1 MKLRRINIKFAPGI
15 PDGFTIEDIQDG
27 MNIISGPNG
36 SGKTTLC
43 NAIRFLLWPDGKSE
57 FALNA
62 SWEYGGG
69 KLIGDLKQAEKPEW
83 QLDGISM
90 HPDLPEAHLARCFTI
105 RIDEILAASQD
116 DPDKSLTSLLVKEM
130 AGGYDLHSKTLEE
143 RFKPPSSSGLEKG
156 ITAAERREGEER
168 KLLLG
173 IGRQEEN
180 LPELKQRLEN
190 YNAKVRAENLHKSA
204 KNLKETEQKCQDLEF
219 ELSGYPA
226 GMDLIH
232 EEDMKV
238 FQGKREELQKLKGKL
253 QNYRRDHDRA
263 LDEIKSLNMPNNK
276 LIPQSILNTLDDR
289 VQNLHDMETL
299 IESFKSDIEKASA
312 TRKGALDA
320 LAPHLQ
326 GPLES
331 WSGLQEEHLKK
342 AELYYLKRLQL
353 LSAKEGADSSLD
365 LLTAE
370 KSDIPLNQLELGLN
384 ALHQWLTEPEAALVN
399 DTHGFRK
406 PAPILFLLI
415 IAACFAGYIHAR
427 SEVIPFAVIG
437 VFGIIGLFLALRKP
451 PETHN
456 SADKKNDRYKDYVN
470 LKLPFQ
476 SPDMW
481 NFETVNEL
489 SKTILSQIVK
499 KRYQEEIEH
508 KREPIQNRLNKCENE
523 MRELEIELSEFQK
536 QTGLDI
542 GSPDLSRIILLEHAL
557 KYHEAERFLHEAEA
571 SLQEKNREYAGVLD
585 YAASELSPY
594 PTIKPFDSSSLKGI
608 VQVLKQRNDAMRE
621 AQQNEKIAK
630 DGIDEASVSIE
641 ECEKS
646 IEIFLYD
653 RRLEDEFGLMERVPK
668 LADYSELIQQRQLYE
683 REIER
688 HNREL
693 NSYPDIYDLTLEE
706 IDFKLNEIKT
716 IQSDINELNAQI
728 ADINAKI
735 EQAKR
740 SSNYSDA
747 IAQTEKLRADFLEKR
762 EAMLFAAAG
771 KFLLKRLEDS
781 QERNMPP
788 AFQRASELFANFTT
802 GAYHLKL
809 DTGETGRTGYRAVET
824 DTGIGKSLQ
833 ELSSG
838 TRVQLLM
845 ASRLA
850 FVEQIEGD
858 QPLPIFL
865 DEILK
870 HSDPQRY
877 HATVGSLVQILSTG
891 RQLFYLTNQSADVQ
905 MLTAALDEHGCSNRH
920 LIDLGKIRQRN
931 VDWLGERPF
940 EMPVQEELPFPD
952 GCSPFEYARML
963 HIPSINGIQ
972 HPGGLSL
979 FYASPTNSDIL
990 RNLYAGGVRNIG
1002 QFQELNRSS
1011 QYRFNLTD
1019 GQMEELRNGIL
1030 IAEEF
1035 LNAWNIGKGKPL
1047 TEHAVREGVSSA
1059 AFAEKLWLIAE
1070 ECGLDSVRFL
1080 SIIQSKSDA
1089 RLSGLREA
1097 TVSKLESY
1105 LKEYG
1110 YLSEESPLKVE
1121 QILMNV
1127 LNTGDITIPASQI
1140 NERVNLLWTL
1150 SKNIDS

>member
-1 MKLRRINIKFAPGI
+1 MKLRRINIKSAPGI
-15 PDGFTIEDIQDG
+15 PDGFTIEDIHDG
-27 MNIISGPNG
+27 MNIICGPNG

-62 SWEYGGG
+62 SWEYRGG
-69 KLIGDLKQAEKPEW
+69 KLIGDLKQSGKPEW

-90 HPDLPEAHLARCFTI
+90 HPDFPEAHLARCFTI
-105 RIDEILAASQD
+105 RIDEILTASQD
-116 DPDKSLTSLLVKEM
+116 DPDKSLTSQLVKEM

-143 RFKPPSSSGLEKG
+143 LFKQPSSSGLEKG

-168 KLLLG
+168 KFLLE
-173 IGRQEEN
+173 IGRQEET
-180 LPELKQRLEN
+180 LPELKRSLEK
-190 YNAKVRAENLHKSA
+190 YNAKVRMENLLKSA
-204 KNLKETEQKCQDLEF
+204 KILKETEQKCQDLEF
-219 ELSGYPA
+219 ELSDYPS
-226 GMDLIH
+226 GMDLIR
-232 EEDMKV
+232 EEDLNV
-238 FQGKREELQKLKGKL
+238 FQGKREEQQKLKEKL
-253 QNYRRDHDRA
+253 QNYKRDHDRA
-263 LDEIKSLNMPNNK
+263 SSEIASLKMPNNK

-289 VQNLHDMETL
+289 VQNLHDMETQ
-299 IESFKSDIEKASA
+299 IEAAKSDIEKAFA
-312 TRKGALDA
+312 TRMGALSA

-331 WSGLQEEHLKK
+331 WSGLQEEHLEK

-384 ALHQWLTEPEAALVN
+384 ALLQWLTEPEAALVN

-415 IAACFAGYIHAR
+415 VAACLVGYIYAR
-427 SEVIPFAVIG
+427 SAVLPFAVIG
-437 VFGIIGLFLALRKP
+437 VFGIIGLILALRKP

-456 SADKKNDRYKDYVN
+456 TADKKYDRYKDYVN

-476 SPDMW
+476 SPDKW
-481 NFETVNEL
+481 NFEEVNEL
-489 SKTILSQIVK
+489 SKTVLSQIVK

-508 KREPIQNRLNKCENE
+508 KREPMQLRLNKCENE
-523 MRELEIELSEFQK
+523 MRELELELSEFQK

-557 KYHEAERFLHEAEA
+557 KYHEAERFLHETEA
-571 SLQEKNREYAGVLD
+571 SLQEKNREYTGVLD
-585 YAASELSPY
+585 IAASALSPY
-594 PTIKPFDSSSLKGI
+594 PTIKPVDSSSLKGI

-621 AQQNEKIAK
+621 ALQKEKTAK
-630 DGIDEASVSIE
+630 DGIDETSVSIE

-646 IEIFLYD
+646 IVIFLYD
-653 RRLEDEFGLMERVPK
+653 RRLEDEFGLRERVPK
-668 LADYSELIQQRQLYE
+668 LADYSEHIQQRQQHK
-683 REIER
+683 RDIER
-688 HNREL
+688 LNREL
-693 NSYPDIYDLTLEE
+693 GPYPDIHDLTLEE
-706 IDFKLNEIKT
+706 IDFKLNEIET
-716 IQSDINELNAQI
+716 IQSEINEHNARI
-728 ADINAKI
+728 AGINAEV

-740 SSNYSDA
+740 SSKYSEA
-747 IAQTEKLRADFLEKR
+747 LAQTENLRADFLEKR

-771 KFLLKRLEDS
+771 KFLMKRVEDS
-781 QERNMPP
+781 QERNMPLV
-788 AFQRASELFANFTT
+788 FQRASELFANFTT

-809 DTGETGRTGYRAVET
+809 DTGETGSTGYRAVET

-858 QPLPIFL
+858 HPLPIFL

-891 RQLFYLTNQSADVQ
+891 RQIFYLTNQYTDVQ
-905 MLTAALDEHGCSNRH
+905 MLITALAEHSCSNSH
-920 LIDLGKIRQRN
+920 LIDLGKIRQCN
-931 VDWLGERPF
+931 VDWLGEQPL
-940 EMPVQEELPFPD
+940 EMPVQEEMPAPD
-952 GCSPFEYARML
+952 GCSPLEYARML
-963 HIPSINGIQ
+963 QVPSIKGIQ
-972 HPGGLSL
+972 HAGGLSL

-990 RNLYAGGVRNIG
+990 RNLFSGGVRNIG
-1002 QFQELNRSS
+1002 QFLELNRASKN
-1011 QYRFNLTD
+1011 RFNLTND
-1019 GQMEELRNGIL
+1019 QLEELRNGIL

-1035 LNAWNIGKGKPL
+1035 FNAWSIGKGKPL
-1047 TEHAVREGVSSA
+1047 TEQAVREAASSA
-1059 AFAEKLWLIAE
+1059 AFAEKLWQIAE
-1070 ECGLDSVRFL
+1070 ERDLDSARFL

-1097 TVSKLESY
+1097 TVFKLESY
-1105 LKEYG
+1105 LKENG
-1110 YLSEESPLKVE
+1110 YLSEESPLTVE
-1121 QILMNV
+1121 QILMSV
-1127 LNTGDITIPASQI
+1127 LNTGDITIPAGLI
-1140 NERVNLLWTL
+1140 NERVNLLWAL
-1150 SKNIDS
+1150 SKI